1 MERGNGEGSVWR
13 VACGVWRVACGV
25 WRVACGGGVCVRVC
39 VWFLGCTCG
48 CGCPGGQAWHR
59 DTARQ
64 RTRQCVCVGEVG
76 RGCGRGEGAGV
87 RER

>member
-1 MERGNGEGSVWR
+1 MEKGNGEGSVW
-13 VACGVWRVACGV
+13 CVACGV

-39 VWFLGCTCG
+39 VWCLGCTCG